1 MMIIGSLKIVMNSTL
16 LKIPLF
22 PINVSILPDEL
33 MPLHIFEDRY
43 KQMVS
48 KSLENNNEFGIIYKE
63 DQNMKNI
70 GCSVSIKKVY
80 QKYDDGK
87 YDILIQGEKRFEIKS
102 LFKENE
108 LLIGEVEFLNEFYEK
123 SDKNK
128 FNKVLDKYLKLLL
141 TFKIDHDIQSE
152 MNKKNSFDFTKNIL
166 IPNNIK
172 QDFLELEDESD
183 RILFIDNFLDTIS
196 QKAKNKKNKIFK
208 GNILN

>member
-1 MMIIGSLKIVMNSTL
+1 MNSPL

-22 PINVSILPDEL
+22 PINISILPDEL

-43 KQMVS
+43 KEMVS
-48 KSLENNNEFGIIYKE
+48 KSLENNKEFGIIYKE
-63 DQNMKNI
+63 DQNIKNI

-87 YDILIQGEKRFEIKS
+87 YDILIKGEKRFEIKS
-102 LFKENE
+102 LFKESK

-123 SDKNK
+123 ADKNK

-152 MNKKNSFDFTKNIL
+152 MNKNKSFDFTKNIL

-183 RILFIDNFLDTIS
+183 RILFIDNFLDTIT
-196 QKAKNKKNKIFK
+196 QKAKSKKNKLFK
-208 GNILN
+208 GNIFN

>member
-1 MMIIGSLKIVMNSTL
+1 MNNSLFKIS
-16 LKIPLF
+16 LF

-43 KQMVS
+43 KKMVS
-48 KSLENNNEFGIIYKE
+48 ESLEKNKEFGIIYKHNN
-63 DQNMKNI
+63 DIKNI
-70 GCSVSIKKVY
+70 GCLVSIKKVY

-87 YDILIQGEKRFEIKS
+87 YDILIQGEKRFKIKS

-108 LLIGEVEFLNEFYEK
+108 LLIGEVEFLDEFYEK

-141 TFKIDHDIQSE
+141 TFEIDHDIQSE

-172 QDFLELEDESD
+172 QDFLELENESD
-183 RILFIDNFLDTIS
+183 RVLFIDNFLDSIVEN
-196 QKAKNKKNKIFK
+196 AKKEKNKIFK
-208 GNILN
+208 GKILN

>member
-1 MMIIGSLKIVMNSTL
+1 MNNSL

-22 PINVSILPDEL
+22 PINISILPDEL
-33 MPLHIFEDRY
+33 VPLHIFEDRY
-43 KQMVS
+43 KKMITE
-48 KSLENNNEFGIIYKE
+48 SLEKNKEFGIIYKE
-63 DQNMKNI
+63 NKNMKNI

-102 LFKENE
+102 LFKESE

-123 SDKNK
+123 ADKNK

-152 MNKKNSFDFTKNIL
+152 MNKKKSFDFTKNIL

-172 QDFLELEDESD
+172 QDFLELENESD
-183 RILFIDNFLDTIS
+183 RISFIDDFLDTITKKS
-196 QKAKNKKNKIFK
+196 KSKKNKLFN
-208 GNILN
+208 GNIFN

>member
-1 MMIIGSLKIVMNSTL
+1 MNNSLF
-16 LKIPLF
+16 KIPLF
-22 PINVSILPDEL
+22 PINISILPDEF

-43 KQMVS
+43 KKMVS
-48 KSLENNNEFGIIYKE
+48 ESLEKNKEFGIIYKE
-63 DQNMKNI
+63 NKDIKNI
-70 GCSVSIKKVY
+70 GCLVSIKKVY

-102 LFKENE
+102 LFKESE
-108 LLIGEVEFLNEFYEK
+108 LLIGEVKFLNEFYEK
-123 SDKNK
+123 ADKNK

-152 MNKKNSFDFTKNIL
+152 MNKNKSFDFTKNIL

-183 RILFIDNFLDTIS
+183 RILFIDNFLDTIT
-196 QKAKNKKNKIFK
+196 QKAKSKKNKLFK
-208 GNILN
+208 GNIFN

>member
-1 MMIIGSLKIVMNSTL
+1 MNNSLFKIS
-16 LKIPLF
+16 LF

-43 KQMVS
+43 KKMVLE
-48 KSLENNNEFGIIYKE
+48 SLEKNKEFGIIYKD

-102 LFKENE
+102 LFKESE
-108 LLIGEVEFLNEFYEK
+108 LLIGEVKFLNEFYEK
-123 SDKNK
+123 ADKNK

-152 MNKKNSFDFTKNIL
+152 MNKNKSFDFTKNIL

-183 RILFIDNFLDTIS
+183 RILFIDNFLDTIT
-196 QKAKNKKNKIFK
+196 QKSKSKENNLLR
-208 GNILN
+208 GNIFN